1 MGMREP
7 EAPSSAATDPPY
19 RTPGHEPPEQ
29 QRPDA
34 QPDEVQEEELHVER
48 QQRRR
53 DDQDDRPGHD
63 DPLSLPPRLL
73 LRGLDRGVRAPVR
86 RPSRWAAR

>member
-34 QPDEVQEEELHVER
+34 QTDEIQEESSTSPVISGAATTR
-48 QQRRR
+48 TTA
-53 DDQDDRPGHD
+53 PATTT
-63 DPLSLPPRLL
+63 RL
-73 LRGLDRGVRAPVR
+73 RFHHGCFSGAWTAVSFTCA
-86 RPSRWAAR
+86 

>member
-53 DDQDDRPGHD
+53 NDQATAPATMTRFRFHHGCFSGA
-63 DPLSLPPRLL
+63 LT
-73 LRGLDRGVRAPVR
+73 GVSCTCA
-86 RPSRWAAR
+86 

>member
-1 MGMREP
+1 MRVEMGMREP

-53 DDQDDRPGHD
+53 NDQGDRPGHD
-63 DPLSLPPRLL
+63 DPLALPPRLGAL
-73 LRGLDRGVRAPVR
+73 TGASVTCA
-86 RPSRWAAR
+86 

>member
-19 RTPGHEPPEQ
+19 RTSGHEPPKQ

-48 QQRRR
+48 HC
-53 DDQDDRPGHD
+53 GAAMT
-63 DPLSLPPRLL
+63 SAT
-73 LRGLDRGVRAPVR
+73 APATMTRFRFHHGCCPEALTGASVTC
-86 RPSRWAAR
+86 A